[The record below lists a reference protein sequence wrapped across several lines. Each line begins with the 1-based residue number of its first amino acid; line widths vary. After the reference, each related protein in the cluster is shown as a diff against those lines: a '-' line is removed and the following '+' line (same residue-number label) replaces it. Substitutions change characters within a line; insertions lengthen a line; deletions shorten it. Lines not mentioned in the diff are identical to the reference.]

1 MPNNQ
6 KTAFQKEFSMSNGLR
21 RSMMRVSSILS
32 VFAILI
38 AGAGCKTASKKAAVS
53 PSKQVQRDFYTCRGF
68 DHGLPVD
75 VTSEFDVRED
85 GLVYVV
91 ADLEKEQKGN
101 RLDFELTSP
110 GNVVTYMERVILKE
124 DRPYGFYFDTKKMY
138 ERGGGGPW
146 KALFWADGEPVGRLY
161 FNLFGEAEEQAAQA
175 GAAGSSIFDSILGPD
190 AIPED
195 LPEEVSEEVS
205 EATLEADVTA
215 PSDQAVEEGILL
227 TPGETWEA
235 PVEQEGTVPEQLE
248 EKVEQE

>member
-1 MPNNQ
+1 MIW
-6 KTAFQKEFSMSNGLR
+6 
-21 RSMMRVSSILS
+21 VSSILS
-32 VFAILI
+32 VLAIAV
-38 AGAGCKTASKKAAVS
+38 AGVGCRTASKKADVL

-75 VTSEFDVRED
+75 VTSEFDVRQD

-138 ERGGGGPW
+138 ERAGGGPW
-146 KALFWADGEPVGRLY
+146 KALFWADGQPVGRLY
-161 FNLFGEAEEQAAQA
+161 FNLYGEAEEQAAQA
-175 GAAGSSIFDSILGPD
+175 GAASSSIFDAILGPD

-195 LPEEVSEEVS
+195 FPEEVSEV
-205 EATLEADVTA
+205 TPEADLTA
-215 PSDQAVEEGILL
+215 PSDQVVEEGILL
-227 TPGETWEA
+227 TPGETWEESMEQEE
-235 PVEQEGTVPEQLE
+235 PVQEQPEEQVEQE
-248 EKVEQE
+248 

>member
-1 MPNNQ
+1 
-6 KTAFQKEFSMSNGLR
+6 MSKGLR
-21 RSMMRVSSILS
+21 RSMIWVSSILS
-32 VFAILI
+32 VLAIAV
-38 AGAGCKTASKKAAVS
+38 AGVGCRTASKKADVL

-75 VTSEFDVRED
+75 VTSEFDVRQD

-138 ERGGGGPW
+138 ERAGGGPW
-146 KALFWADGEPVGRLY
+146 KALFWADGQPVGRLY
-161 FNLFGEAEEQAAQA
+161 FNLYGEAEEQAAQA
-175 GAAGSSIFDSILGPD
+175 GAASSSIFDAILGPD

-195 LPEEVSEEVS
+195 FPEEVSEV
-205 EATLEADVTA
+205 TPEADLTA
-215 PSDQAVEEGILL
+215 PSDQVVEEGILL
-227 TPGETWEA
+227 TPGETWEESMEQEE
-235 PVEQEGTVPEQLE
+235 PVQEQPEEQVEQE
-248 EKVEQE
+248 